1 MLALNILIPLA
12 LAAVVIVL
20 GLGLY
25 NLMRGGNPNRS
36 QRLMRLRILFQFIAV
51 VLVVA
56 ALYIGGR
63 G

>member
-1 MLALNILIPLA
+1 MLALNVLIPIA
-12 LAAVVIVL
+12 VAAVVIVL

-56 ALYIGGR
+56 ALYIAGR

>member
-1 MLALNILIPLA
+1 MIVFNILIPLA
-12 LAAVVIVL
+12 VAGVVIVL

-36 QRLMRLRILFQFIAV
+36 QSLMRMRILIQFIAV
-51 VLVVA
+51 VLIVT
-56 ALYIGGR
+56 ALYIAGR